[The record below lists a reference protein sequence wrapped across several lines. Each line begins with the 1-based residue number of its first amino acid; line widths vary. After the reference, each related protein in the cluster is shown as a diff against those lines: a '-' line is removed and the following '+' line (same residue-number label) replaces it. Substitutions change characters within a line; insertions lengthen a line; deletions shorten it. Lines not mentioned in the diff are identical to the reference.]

1 MCKLLFLISQLFV
14 FLAIDLINSCSL
26 PESKH
31 NSDRVL
37 MLIFELAFNQLF
49 ICVELHEV
57 CCVLQGSHLSLLHKA
72 DPIGNSNVQKTIR
85 SVGASASV
93 PYGQTTVVDGS
104 VNSRNNAS
112 SSGSAASAFIG
123 EESKQAAMSRKLT
136 AAVEQ
141 LYQSPDVRS
150 HESIG
155 NWFSSGNSA
164 PAKSYV
170 LQNFHLNS
178 GSITI
183 YINFHNKILYSLL
196 IHDFLKKVF

>member
-1 MCKLLFLISQLFV
+1 MCKLFLIIQFFV
-14 FLAIDLINSCSL
+14 FLAVDLINSCSFL
-26 PESKH
+26 ESKH
-31 NSDRVL
+31 YSDGVL

-49 ICVELHEV
+49 LCVEELHEV

-72 DPIGNSNVQKTIR
+72 DPIGSSIVQKTVR

-104 VNSRNNAS
+104 VNSRNNVT
-112 SSGSAASAFIG
+112 SSGSAAASAFVG
-123 EESKQAAMSRKLT
+123 EESKQAAMSRKLM

-141 LYQSPDVRS
+141 LYQSSNLRS
-150 HESIG
+150 HESTS
-155 NWFSSGNSA
+155 NWFSSGDSA

-178 GSITI
+178 GSTTI
-183 YINFHNKILYSLL
+183 NINFHNQKYYMHCS
-196 IHDFLKKVF
+196 FMTF